1 MDNESSYS
9 HKIYQFYT
17 DRKRMPSYAEL
28 THIFGFNSKNATYKL
43 VQKLIDG
50 GVVGKD
56 RNGKLI
62 PTEMEGT
69 VPLLG
74 SVTAGFPA
82 TVDEARTETIRLE
95 DLLVRNRGN
104 TFFLEVDGDSMIDA
118 HIEDGDMVLVEKVE
132 SAKDGD
138 IVIARIDGEWTMKY
152 FKKKGDK
159 AWLEPANKKY
169 KPLYPTHELEVA
181 AIVKAVIRTY

>member
-1 MDNESSYS
+1 MNSESHYS
-9 HKIYQFYT
+9 DKIYQFYA
-17 DRKRMPSYAEL
+17 DRKRMPSYAEMTTL
-28 THIFGFNSKNATYKL
+28 FGFSSKNAAHKL
-43 VQKLIDG
+43 VQKLIDS

-56 RNGKLI
+56 RTGKLV
-62 PTEMEGT
+62 PTEAEGS

-82 TVDEARTETIRLE
+82 VVDEARTETIRLE
-95 DLLVRNRGN
+95 DLLIRDRGN

-118 HIEDGDMVLVEKVE
+118 HIEDGDMVLVEKTTA
-132 SAKDGD
+132 AKDGD

-181 AIVKAVIRTY
+181 ALVKAVIRTY